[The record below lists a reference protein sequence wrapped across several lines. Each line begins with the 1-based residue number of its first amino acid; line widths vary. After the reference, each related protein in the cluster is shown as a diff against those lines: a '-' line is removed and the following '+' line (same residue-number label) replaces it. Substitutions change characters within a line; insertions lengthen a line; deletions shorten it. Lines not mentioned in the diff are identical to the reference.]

1 MTFQYLSDTIRI
13 QGGVTMAFKDRIKE
27 ARLNNKLTQEQL
39 AEKIGVAKS
48 TLAGYEK
55 GNREPNLET
64 TIKIMTVLGIDAN
77 YLWQDEMDFPMKVS
91 YEEMEHIEKYRDLD
105 PHGKEMVD
113 FTLTKEYERSIALA
127 KHKDNISEFSQHLIP
142 NAANEQNPTEQQ
154 KKNADAIMT
163 DDNEWK

>member
-1 MTFQYLSDTIRI
+1 
-13 QGGVTMAFKDRIKE
+13 MAFKDRIKE

-91 YEEMEHIEKYRDLD
+91 YEEMEHIEKYRYLD
-105 PHGKEMVD
+105 DHGREMVD
-113 FTLTKEYERSIALA
+113 FTLEKEWERSKALVEQNKIVHLP
-127 KHKDNISEFSQHLIP
+127 KHLEGQAAHNDFS
-142 NAANEQNPTEQQ
+142 NDKNEQKLMQE
-154 KKNADAIMT
+154 DL
-163 DDNEWK
+163 DEL

>member
-1 MTFQYLSDTIRI
+1 
-13 QGGVTMAFKDRIKE
+13 MAFKDRIKE

-91 YEEMEHIEKYRDLD
+91 YEEMKHIEKYRDLD
-105 PHGKEMVD
+105 DHGREMVD

-127 KHKDNISEFSQHLIP
+127 KKSNISEFPYSKEVQ
-142 NAANEQNPTEQQ
+142 AAHER
-154 KKNADAIMT
+154 T
-163 DDNEWK
+163 DIEVTDEMRKRDDDLMDSEW

>member
-1 MTFQYLSDTIRI
+1 
-13 QGGVTMAFKDRIKE
+13 MAFKDRIKE

-91 YEEMEHIEKYRDLD
+91 YREMEHIEKYRDLD
-105 PHGKEMVD
+105 THGKEMVD
-113 FTLTKEYERSIALA
+113 FTLNKEYERSTASIE
-127 KHKDNISEFSQHLIP
+127 KNNITEFPQHP
-142 NAANEQNPTEQQ
+142 SVNAAHKRTDIDVTDEMI
-154 KKNADAIMT
+154 KHDDAIM
-163 DDNEWK
+163 DDEDF

>member
-1 MTFQYLSDTIRI
+1 
-13 QGGVTMAFKDRIKE
+13 MAFKDRIKE

-105 PHGKEMVD
+105 DHGKEMVD
-113 FTLTKEYERSIALA
+113 FTLANEYERSIALA
-127 KHKDNISEFSQHLIP
+127 KEKESNSNVMEFPEHLKA
-142 NAANEQNPTEQQ
+142 NAANAQNPTEDQ
-154 KKNADAIMT
+154 KQHADSIMT
-163 DDNEWK
+163 DDSEWT

>member
-1 MTFQYLSDTIRI
+1 
-13 QGGVTMAFKDRIKE
+13 MAFKDRIKE

-91 YEEMEHIEKYRDLD
+91 YEEMEHIEKYRYLD
-105 PHGKEMVD
+105 DHGREMVD
-113 FTLTKEYERSIALA
+113 FTLEKEWERSKALVEQNKIVHLPKQLEGQA
-127 KHKDNISEFSQHLIP
+127 AHNDFS
-142 NAANEQNPTEQQ
+142 NDKNEQKLMQE
-154 KKNADAIMT
+154 DL
-163 DDNEWK
+163 DEL